1 MSDPFGARSTL
12 ETPLGSRTIH
22 RLDALASAG
31 DVERLPYC
39 IKVLLESCLR
49 HCDGRIVTE
58 ECSTCRGEGHVTNE
72 RTLQIKVPPGVDSGS
87 QLRITGEG
95 EAGPLGGPAG
105 DLYVVLRAKE
115 HALFRRDGTHLFCE
129 IPVSVPQATLGATLA
144 FLSSRYLL
152 RDWIQTKFGDKL
164 ATINKG
170 VEKDGAFY
178 LFSLRLI
185 PVFPF
190 FLINLLMGL
199 TPMSVSRY
207 YITSQI
213 GMLPGTAVF
222 LNAGTQLA
230 EIDSLSGIVSPSV
243 LLSFALLGIF
253 PIVAKWLMGKFRSAP
268 VAE

>member
-1 MSDPFGARSTL
+1 APAAIYFVAYVMITAFSIPGAAVVTLLGAALFGFWNSL
-12 ETPLGSRTIH
+12 LLVSF
-22 RLDALASAG
+22 ASA
-31 DVERLPYC
+31 
-39 IKVLLESCLR
+39 I
-49 HCDGRIVTE
+49 
-58 ECSTCRGEGHVTNE
+58 
-72 RTLQIKVPPGVDSGS
+72 
-87 QLRITGEG
+87 
-95 EAGPLGGPAG
+95 
-105 DLYVVLRAKE
+105 
-115 HALFRRDGTHLFCE
+115 
-129 IPVSVPQATLGATLA
+129 GATLA

-243 LLSFALLGIF
+243 VLSFALLGIF